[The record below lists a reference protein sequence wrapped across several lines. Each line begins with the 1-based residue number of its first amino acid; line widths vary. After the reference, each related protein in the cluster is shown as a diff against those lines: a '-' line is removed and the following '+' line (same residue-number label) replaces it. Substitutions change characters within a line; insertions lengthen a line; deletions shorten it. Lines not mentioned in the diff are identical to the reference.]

1 MAWLQHSEFQELIG
15 ASWNRDIDT
24 REALTR
30 LEVTL
35 RKWNKEVFE
44 NVQRRKEEL
53 VMEIKEIQEK
63 IEHELSNELLV
74 KEMELLKE
82 FEIVLEQEEVI
93 WFQKSREKWVVHG
106 DKNTKFFHMST
117 IIRRRR
123 NRVEMLKNDENQW
136 VSEAHELEE
145 LAVNY
150 FKKLYSLEDVDTDTH
165 GLSERKLVSLTSQ
178 DYTILN
184 KAFSAEEVEKAV
196 RDMGSFKAPGPDGF
210 PAIFYQR
217 CWETVGDSV
226 VRFATLFFETGKLPE
241 DTNDALVVLIP
252 KVAKPE
258 SFTQF
263 RPISLCNVLF
273 KIITKAMVGRLK
285 GIMKK
290 LIGPAQSSF
299 IPARLSADH
308 IVVVQEAVHSMR
320 RKKAR
325 KGWMLLKLD
334 LEKAYDRLR
343 WDFLE
348 DTLRAAG
355 LS

>member
-1 MAWLQHSEFQELIG
+1 M
-15 ASWNRDIDT
+15 
-24 REALTR
+24 
-30 LEVTL
+30 
-35 RKWNKEVFE
+35 
-44 NVQRRKEEL
+44 
-53 VMEIKEIQEK
+53 
-63 IEHELSNELLV
+63 
-74 KEMELLKE
+74 
-82 FEIVLEQEEVI
+82 
-93 WFQKSREKWVVHG
+93 
-106 DKNTKFFHMST
+106 
-117 IIRRRR
+117 
-123 NRVEMLKNDENQW
+123 
-136 VSEAHELEE
+136 
-145 LAVNY
+145 
-150 FKKLYSLEDVDTDTH
+150 
-165 GLSERKLVSLTSQ
+165 SLTSQ

-184 KAFSAEEVEKAV
+184 KAFSAKEVEKAV
-196 RDMGSFKAPGPDGF
+196 RDMGSFKAPGPNGF
-210 PAIFYQR
+210 QPIFYQR

-299 IPARLSADH
+299 IPARLSADN

-320 RKKAR
+320 RKNGR

-343 WDFLE
+343 SDFLE

-355 LS
+355 LSEAWVGRVMECVSGPSMSILWNG